1 MGNRKETFGEYLQR
15 QGYKRKNLFKGITKP
30 TYYRRIKHP
39 TELTIAEL
47 RWLITVADVDIERIT
62 EFIES
67 GDTKW
72 KQIIY

>member
-1 MGNRKETFGEYLQR
+1 MEKETFGEYLQR

-39 TELTIAEL
+39 TELTISEL
-47 RWLITVADVDIERIT
+47 RWLMKIADVDIARIA

-67 GDTKW
+67 ENMK
-72 KQIIY
+72 